1 MRSWSE
7 ERICRAVVIRDILR
21 GQLACSPD
29 PHGLRLRGAR
39 ISGRLDLEGVATKV
53 SLQLTD
59 CLLEEGVQA
68 QGASLTFLGLAGCLL
83 EHSAD
88 PPLDA
93 DRLTCG
99 ALVMNRAQVNAH
111 AAIGAVRLSG
121 ASIDGNLELEG
132 ARLRND
138 SGAAIY
144 ASGLRVGQ
152 SMLLRKGFTAT
163 SVSADAT
170 IRLIGSSVGRTLECD
185 GAVLLNKSG
194 PALQADAMQVGLGA
208 LFRNGFTATSSG
220 KTPTVRLFC
229 ASIGG
234 TLDFDGAVLR
244 NESGPA
250 LDAEG
255 LRVDQSVLFRKGFS
269 AAGKGSTAGT
279 VRLSR
284 ATIGGHL
291 ECRGAN
297 LRNDSGPALQAEGM
311 QVSQSVF
318 LLDKLEATGSSR
330 GGAVRLFGAGIGGN
344 LECDGAVLRNDSGP
358 ALDAEGLRVGQAMY
372 LRHGFTATGAGRAG
386 AVRLFN
392 ASVGGNLECD
402 GAVLRNDSGPAL
414 QAEGLRVGQA
424 MYLRHGFTAAGA
436 GSGGAVRLIRAH
448 VGAQLDFA
456 EADVRDDSGPALLAR
471 GLQVE
476 LAMYLHDNF
485 AATGGGDGVTVDLS
499 AARVNGML
507 VVDLKQLVHRT
518 DPRRRI
524 AVDGLTYADVPRL
537 AGAGDWLDLLR
548 DGTPEYAAQPYQQL
562 AAGYRTLGDDQ
573 QVRKTLM
580 SQRDDQLARTD
591 PRWPERLWGWV
602 TKVTLGYGYQPWR
615 ALLFL
620 VALVAASCVIAV
632 SLGAHGAL
640 AQTDETAT
648 PGRACTVVQKVSV
661 GLDLNLPVGTSAARA
676 GCDLTKNSASVTADW
691 LAATGWCLKLLAWV
705 FAALFIA
712 GFTSAVRKT

>member
-1 MRSWSE
+1 M
-7 ERICRAVVIRDILR
+7 
-21 GQLACSPD
+21 
-29 PHGLRLRGAR
+29 
-39 ISGRLDLEGVATKV
+39 DLEGVATKV

-185 GAVLLNKSG
+185 GAVLNKSG

-244 NESGPA
+244 NEFRPA
-250 LDAEG
+250 LDAKG
-255 LRVDQSVLFRKGFS
+255 LKSTSRCFS
-269 AAGKGSTAGT
+269 AKGSRLPARAVPLVRCACPELPSAAIWSAGART
-279 VRLSR
+279 C
-284 ATIGGHL
+284 ATIPAPP
-291 ECRGAN
+291 CRPRGCRLA
-297 LRNDSGPALQAEGM
+297 RACFSSTSWRPQAQAGEGRCAC
-311 QVSQSVF
+311 SVRASA
-318 LLDKLEATGSSR
+318 ATLSVTGR
-330 GGAVRLFGAGIGGN
+330 CCATTPVPRWT
-344 LECDGAVLRNDSGP
+344 R
-358 ALDAEGLRVGQAMY
+358 GLRVGQAMY

-436 GSGGAVRLIRAH
+436 GSGGAVRLIQAH

-524 AVDGLTYADVPRL
+524 AVDGLTYADVPRWP
-537 AGAGDWLDLLR
+537 A
-548 DGTPEYAAQPYQQL
+548 
-562 AAGYRTLGDDQ
+562 LG
-573 QVRKTLM
+573 
-580 SQRDDQLARTD
+580 
-591 PRWPERLWGWV
+591 
-602 TKVTLGYGYQPWR
+602 
-615 ALLFL
+615 
-620 VALVAASCVIAV
+620 I
-632 SLGAHGAL
+632 
-640 AQTDETAT
+640 
-648 PGRACTVVQKVSV
+648 
-661 GLDLNLPVGTSAARA
+661 GLICCEMEHPSTRRSHTS
-676 GCDLTKNSASVTADW
+676 N
-691 LAATGWCLKLLAWV
+691 
-705 FAALFIA
+705 
-712 GFTSAVRKT
+712 